1 MGYLLMHDDADQ
13 EIVLYAYATPFSTY
27 LGHALGNAKSR
38 FALLHE
44 YSLPNSIHIQ
54 NSFSRFLTFIS
65 TSLFGYKLIWCLYQ
79 GFLLWT
85 GVILG
90 VVQIL

>member
-1 MGYLLMHDDADQ
+1 MMIAD
-13 EIVLYAYATPFSTY
+13 EENVLYVYATPFSTF
-27 LGHALGNAKSR
+27 LGHAHGNAKSR

-44 YSLPNSIHIQ
+44 YSMPTSIHIQ
-54 NSFSRFLTFIS
+54 NSFCGFLTFIP
-65 TSLFGYKLIWCLYQ
+65 TSFNGYKLIWCLYQ